1 VVLLSQDKTTK
12 EKNEMTNT
20 LETIKSTK
28 GIKSIE
34 ITKNGATINETGEKV
49 DYVEIRYFTRGNM
62 NIANKCGI
70 ITNPEIAEILAYH
83 NSLPSFKQVRII
95 SH

>member
-1 VVLLSQDKTTK
+1 
-12 EKNEMTNT
+12 MTNT
-20 LETIKSTK
+20 LETIKTGK

-34 ITKNGATINETGEKV
+34 ITKKGATVNATGEKV
-49 DYVEIRYFTRGNM
+49 DYVEIYYYTRGN
-62 NIANKCGI
+62 ISNKCGI
-70 ITNPEIAEILAYH
+70 ITNPEITEILAYH